1 MKFQDAKNLLLQ
13 DKKVTGAFAKKDLS
27 DMKIHV
33 GLQILE
39 LRLIKNLTQ
48 KQLAKKIGT
57 AQPSIARA
65 ERGAILPSLNF
76 LHKIASSVGT
86 ELIPPKFR
94 IVEAKELLY
103 QMNND
108 VPAFTH
114 SEMEFEVERTEKHEL
129 KSKLVFSQLPLL
141 EFGNVL
147 AK

>member
-13 DKKVTGAFAKKDLS
+13 DKKVAAAFAKKDLR
-27 DMKIHV
+27 DLKIHV

-57 AQPSIARA
+57 EQPSIARA
-65 ERGAILPSLNF
+65 ERGAVLPSMSF

-86 ELIPPKFR
+86 QLIPPKFE
-94 IVEAKELLY
+94 IVETKEMLY

-108 VPAFTH
+108 APAFTH
-114 SEMEFEVERTEKHEL
+114 SEIGFPVKLTKEPEFTTKMTFL
-129 KSKLVFSQLPLL
+129 QSPLL
-141 EFGNVL
+141 DFERCIS
-147 AK
+147 